1 MYAET
6 RVYFGYE
13 TCLEMAGLHLVLA
26 SCAAACRGVTLRPRH
41 LVVFR
46 GRSRHT
52 YGFEPAA
59 FDLPHVELS
68 SLVKSARVKLTAA
81 GDAQI
86 SSAASTHAELPVG
99 DAQLSWIE
107 GLTEAELSAAA
118 GRAILVHGAF
128 AVVSSAASVEA
139 ARAALGSGFELPDAG
154 DFDVVDLG
162 QPNLR
167 REARSDLQ
175 ARLRPS
181 ESARAETAAAAT
193 PSKQRSWVLL
203 RERGGTVHLGWRVAT
218 GPAANRGAPGLRT
231 GRRSYSGWLGRYAL
245 KTRESASP
253 TAMEPEIAF
262 LMANWAAVSAAS
274 RVLDPTC
281 GSCGLLLSA
290 AALGAS
296 ALVGVDRNATSFA
309 AVAQEFAHRSLPVP
323 RLLHGDV
330 LAPERTPELCAEA
343 SYDAILCDPP
353 YNLRAPVLID
363 GAAHRPKDPQA
374 AADLTAAVLA
384 IAGRTLARGGRLVIF
399 VPVRG
404 PEIDMPL
411 HEVLDLRVPPE
422 QRHILRVVNA
432 RLQRFSN
439 RRSRRAESHAAPAQA
454 GSGPGAFAR
463 WLICF
468 ERSDDSMDE
477 ISGSNDKAAV
487 TSPLLQ
493 AVQACGDDWAQAVAL
508 IETPAACADVYA
520 ASAAISCCA
529 KAGEWR
535 RAVELLRRVSS
546 PDRACFNSAVNACA
560 RARSETEAAAS
571 CASSLV
577 DEMSERGLDPVA
589 SSYTAVG
596 KAAMHAGDW
605 RSALDA
611 IDQIERLGLEPQ
623 YSDIK
628 LAITAATRGRQWER
642 VASLASSVHGLR
654 VAPSEGQREWMWRIW
669 SDAQLRRV
677 HANLEASASV
687 QVDASA
693 TASLQRELTAA
704 VRSGVMP
711 SFESSGA
718 RSGYT
723 LSHLLTR
730 TRKVA
735 DSLRLTEPGWLQA
748 AVEEGLDA
756 DAVCVSLGGGPGF
769 DFAALAML
777 RAFDGD
783 NGVDESGERMGRAL
797 VLDYEAGWSE
807 QCDAVRDAVSM
818 VLGDGFRCSFGGV
831 DITVALDDD
840 ANLEL
845 ARVLP
850 SARLLVASYVV
861 AENAVALEE
870 SGFAFFESLFSLAP
884 VGTTLLVLETTHR
897 TFPGIV
903 AAAQRGAE
911 QASADGRGGVQVH
924 CPWVAS
930 NNGHSLLLRK
940 SDACEADESDA
951 CSVSALLERFER
963 DRVAGESA
971 RERLR
976 E

>member
-1 MYAET
+1 MCQLRVYNVREYVSLVSAT
-6 RVYFGYE
+6 CQLVYFGYE

-68 SLVKSARVKLTAA
+68 SLVKSAQVKLTAA

-374 AADLTAAVLA
+374 AADRTPRAGYSGRQGPLAEGRDPQGLQGADQGAAPGHERRRPQPGRTAA
-384 IAGRTLARGGRLVIF
+384 
-399 VPVRG
+399 
-404 PEIDMPL
+404 
-411 HEVLDLRVPPE
+411 
-422 QRHILRVVNA
+422 
-432 RLQRFSN
+432 
-439 RRSRRAESHAAPAQA
+439 
-454 GSGPGAFAR
+454 GS
-463 WLICF
+463 
-468 ERSDDSMDE
+468 
-477 ISGSNDKAAV
+477 
-487 TSPLLQ
+487 
-493 AVQACGDDWAQAVAL
+493 
-508 IETPAACADVYA
+508 
-520 ASAAISCCA
+520 
-529 KAGEWR
+529 
-535 RAVELLRRVSS
+535 
-546 PDRACFNSAVNACA
+546 
-560 RARSETEAAAS
+560 
-571 CASSLV
+571 
-577 DEMSERGLDPVA
+577 
-589 SSYTAVG
+589 
-596 KAAMHAGDW
+596 
-605 RSALDA
+605 
-611 IDQIERLGLEPQ
+611 RLGLG
-623 YSDIK
+623 S
-628 LAITAATRGRQWER
+628 A
-642 VASLASSVHGLR
+642 
-654 VAPSEGQREWMWRIW
+654 EGQP
-669 SDAQLRRV
+669 QLQVRPRA
-677 HANLEASASV
+677 HRADRNL
-687 QVDASA
+687 
-693 TASLQRELTAA
+693 
-704 VRSGVMP
+704 
-711 SFESSGA
+711 
-718 RSGYT
+718 
-723 LSHLLTR
+723 
-730 TRKVA
+730 
-735 DSLRLTEPGWLQA
+735 
-748 AVEEGLDA
+748 
-756 DAVCVSLGGGPGF
+756 
-769 DFAALAML
+769 
-777 RAFDGD
+777 
-783 NGVDESGERMGRAL
+783 
-797 VLDYEAGWSE
+797 
-807 QCDAVRDAVSM
+807 
-818 VLGDGFRCSFGGV
+818 
-831 DITVALDDD
+831 
-840 ANLEL
+840 
-845 ARVLP
+845 
-850 SARLLVASYVV
+850 
-861 AENAVALEE
+861 
-870 SGFAFFESLFSLAP
+870 
-884 VGTTLLVLETTHR
+884 
-897 TFPGIV
+897 
-903 AAAQRGAE
+903 
-911 QASADGRGGVQVH
+911 
-924 CPWVAS
+924 
-930 NNGHSLLLRK
+930 
-940 SDACEADESDA
+940 
-951 CSVSALLERFER
+951 
-963 DRVAGESA
+963 
-971 RERLR
+971 
-976 E
+976 